1 MALSKPGAGLGSVRT
16 DFANGAILVAS
27 EDGKVFRLSWEDAK
41 SSKRFLKAG
50 NYTVRGY
57 RIIRKAQ
64 DGKVWHISTMGPE
77 IKSFRVDA
85 GKETRLDIS
94 SEIVVNS
101 GLMAKKGVVQ
111 VSMEITGEN
120 RSGLSI
126 YASGKRIPIGYELFD
141 SKGNLNAS
149 GSMTYG

>member
-1 MALSKPGAGLGSVRT
+1 M
-16 DFANGAILVAS
+16 
-27 EDGKVFRLSWEDAK
+27 SWEDEK
-41 SSKRFLKAG
+41 STNRFLKAG
-50 NYTVRGY
+50 NYAVRGY
-57 RIIRKAQ
+57 RIIRKAK

-77 IKSFRVDA
+77 IKLFRVEA

-101 GLMAKKGVVQ
+101 GLMTKKGTVQ
-111 VSMEITGEN
+111 VSMEISGEN

-126 YASGKRIPIGYELFD
+126 YAGGKRIPIGYEVFD